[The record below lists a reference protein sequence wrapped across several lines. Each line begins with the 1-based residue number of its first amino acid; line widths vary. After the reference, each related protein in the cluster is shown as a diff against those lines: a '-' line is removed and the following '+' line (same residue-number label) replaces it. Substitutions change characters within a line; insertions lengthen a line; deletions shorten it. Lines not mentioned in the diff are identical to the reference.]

1 MTSKIENRNLLI
13 RELNDGDLDR
23 VSGGTSG
30 MMHAVA
36 AAAYKVLNE
45 KNAAGPGFGA
55 LLIER
60 LDHGH

>member
-1 MTSKIENRNLLI
+1 MTLKIEKDNAII

-36 AAAYKVLNE
+36 EAAYKVLNDA
-45 KNAAGPGFGA
+45 NAKPPTFGA
-55 LLIER
+55 ALSDIL
-60 LDHGH
+60 GH